1 MAGRRQSMNQII
13 RIGKNKG
20 FTLLEL
26 LLVIGIIA
34 ALTGLAVPYY
44 QDYVSQSKNSIMRAN
59 LHTLKKALME
69 YKADVGSYPASIQLL
84 TIPPAEKPN
93 KYLIDLPADPE
104 SPEIANWG
112 YTQVDS
118 GASYTLNVK
127 YLKLQ

>member
-13 RIGKNKG
+13 RIGKNNG

-84 TIPPAEKPN
+84 TIPPAGKP

-112 YTQVDS
+112 YVQVNS

-127 YLKLQ
+127 YLILQ